1 MATLQ
6 ITAYTPAKAAFGDK
20 PISAA
25 ELKRMPEP
33 YKFGPAVDKYRR
45 LPKTPENIKAHG
57 DAICAAVR
65 SKHRSALNKVLTPI
79 SPSCASGTWE
89 ADGQG
94 VLKAIARQ
102 HRSALDGALAA
113 SWRARTNEQVRKA
126 YEAAMRGEDAPLTN
140 NI

>member
-45 LPKTPENIKAHG
+45 LPKTAPP
-57 DAICAAVR
+57 CAR
-65 SKHRSALNKVLTPI
+65 STARRSTR
-79 SPSCASGTWE
+79 C
-89 ADGQG
+89 
-94 VLKAIARQ
+94 
-102 HRSALDGALAA
+102 
-113 SWRARTNEQVRKA
+113 
-126 YEAAMRGEDAPLTN
+126 
-140 NI
+140 

>member
-65 SKHRSALNKVLTPI
+65 SKHRSAL
-79 SPSCASGTWE
+79 
-89 ADGQG
+89 
-94 VLKAIARQ
+94 
-102 HRSALDGALAA
+102 DGALAA